1 MCVAIEMQPMPDG
14 YVYEPTP
21 SAFVEHVGH
30 LHTRKVVRPDGV
42 REAWSALRIEDRHVN
57 SWGMAHGGVLAF
69 MAEVG
74 TAQACWDPEEDPC
87 VAIDLTMQ
95 FQGAPKLGDVL
106 EVCGIVTHRTRS
118 LVFTT
123 ATGTV
128 RGKPVLVA
136 TSIQKI
142 LKGQA

>member
-1 MCVAIEMQPMPDG
+1 VSTEWQPMPEG
-14 YVYEPTP
+14 YRYEPTP
-21 SAFVEHVGH
+21 SAFVEHVGQ
-30 LHTRKVVRPDGV
+30 LHTKQVLRADGV

-57 SWGMAHGGVLAF
+57 AWGMAHGGVLAF

-74 TAQACWDPEEDPC
+74 TAQACWDPDGDPC

-95 FQGAPKLGDVL
+95 FQGAPQLGDVI
-106 EVCGIVTHRTRS
+106 EVCGTVTHRTRS
-118 LVFTT
+118 LVFTS

-128 RGKPVLVA
+128 RGNPMFVA

-142 LKGQA
+142 LKGKS